1 MWGVWGKTALIT
13 GAGSGIGRAVA
24 LLFAA
29 EGASVAVA
37 EIARERGAD
46 TARAITAAGGS
57 ALFVETDVS
66 RPDSV
71 DAAVR
76 TTVERFGG
84 LQVLYNNAGG
94 ATPKDG
100 KVTEID
106 LDEFWRTIGVDLFG
120 TFLGCRFAIPAM
132 VAGGG
137 GSIINTTSIR
147 AMIGTAGADAYTSAK
162 GGVRALTQ
170 ALALQWAAH
179 GIRVNAIAPGVI
191 LTERVK
197 GLLRA
202 DDPIFQKSLLGASAP
217 EDVAGLA
224 LYLASDEAPGAEALA
239 MLGAGLGTRLR
250 PLLRA
255 SPAAAGA
262 ALVAAVSLGVYP
274 DLAAADADWVAPHLG
289 PPLAPAAA

>member
-1 MWGVWGKTALIT
+1 VGRLEGKTALIT
-13 GAGSGIGRAVA
+13 GAGSGIGRAAA

-170 ALALQWAAH
+170 ALALQWAEH
-179 GIRVNAIAPGVI
+179 KIRVNAIAPGVI

-197 GLLRA
+197 ALLRE
-202 DDPIFQKSLLGASAP
+202 DDPIFRKSLLGASAP
-217 EDVAGLA
+217 EDVARLA
-224 LYLASDEAPGAEALA
+224 LYLASDDSRRVTGAILP
-239 MLGAGLGTRLR
+239 MDSGAS
-250 PLLRA
+250 A
-255 SPAAAGA
+255 I
-262 ALVAAVSLGVYP
+262 
-274 DLAAADADWVAPHLG
+274 
-289 PPLAPAAA
+289 